1 MKQKITKK
9 KAKNTK
15 NGKNYKK
22 WQKLQKVAKIKIVD
36 KKHIC
41 KNFKNESFSYRNG
54 HLQF

>member
-1 MKQKITKK
+1 MKKKITKK